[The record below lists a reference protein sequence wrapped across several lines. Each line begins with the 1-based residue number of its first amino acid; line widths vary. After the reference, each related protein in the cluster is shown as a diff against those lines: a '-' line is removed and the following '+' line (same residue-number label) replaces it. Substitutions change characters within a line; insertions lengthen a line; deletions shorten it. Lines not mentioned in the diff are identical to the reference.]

1 MFARKPLRNKLMFGF
16 IVVLTTCLYL
26 RLHSNVNLSRQPD
39 SQTTMKLSYGQNSTC
54 RRNWKGKFNVL
65 FITVDDLRPDMECLG
80 PNRQMLHTP
89 AINSL
94 ASRSLVLRQAYCQYP
109 SCLPS
114 RMSLFTGRRPKTQR
128 GYSNTESYRR
138 TDIGANV
145 FQYYKQHG
153 YLTVAIGKSLH
164 YRYGSFC
171 VKQYEPMWSEDPI
184 LPKGRSSSP
193 YWKSHFKK
201 CGYQYQQF
209 VERTTLS
216 QTMPYYGKA

>member
-1 MFARKPLRNKLMFGF
+1 MFNSMPLRNKLMCGF

-26 RLHSNVNLSRQPD
+26 RLHSNVNLASHSVALKPTYIR
-39 SQTTMKLSYGQNSTC
+39 NSSC

-65 FITVDDLRPDMECLG
+65 FITVDDLRPDMECFG
-80 PNRQMLHTP
+80 QNRQMLHTP

-109 SCLPS
+109 SCGPS

-138 TDIGANV
+138 TDIEGNL

-153 YLTVAIGKSLH
+153 YYTVAIGKSLH
-164 YRYGSFC
+164 YR
-171 VKQYEPMWSEDPI
+171 
-184 LPKGRSSSP
+184 
-193 YWKSHFKK
+193 
-201 CGYQYQQF
+201 
-209 VERTTLS
+209 
-216 QTMPYYGKA
+216 